1 MKTKIIFFLLL
12 IALIYSCTSTSTSFT
27 KNREVLENDVL
38 YADEYYYSQ
47 AVNEYDAVRHIL
59 FGLST
64 NKNGERSL
72 LGGLL
77 NSNNS
82 GERNLLKKGYIN
94 CTYTEPTK
102 LADLDG
108 GFQFR
113 QYFFTN
119 ENKAALNAFGIA
131 SSNVDSKR
139 SYLVI
144 DYLQYKDISCYKIP
158 TIRYAGGIR
167 AELTIHDSKSIF
179 KGAGVGSL
187 AGLAMDVEN
196 KRKKI
201 DISIKTIGI
210 TGLDSRVPLPENN
223 NFDIATFADLKA
235 VITFLKTMKDKEGV
249 DGEIKF
255 APQVIPVLD
264 KYRANFESSIYA
276 NIDKMNLLQKSIE
289 KNTTND
295 LEWKKNLL
303 DTLQKHTKE
312 LYTMEVKRVIENKK
326 RLTEYADFVHKNSSI
341 KSLQNVDLVV
351 KQMMVAK
358 ANDFVTN
365 ETKLQAVAYQI
376 KTNNLDK
383 AKKLLNDCEGEEC
396 NRVKSLLSR
405 PIKEI
410 KSNDKDSIIKSIEKF
425 TNTEVTSVSPYNEKW
440 IYLGAVDSSNKIT
453 ESNVSQ
459 LNIGSDFTIE
469 FKDILT
475 AGTDINIRNM
485 KPIFKD
491 SEWIQGNIID
501 ILKEKAIFVINGIEK
516 IPGKDEGYY
525 IWVKIN

>member
-1 MKTKIIFFLLL
+1 MKTRMIFSL
-12 IALIYSCTSTSTSFT
+12 IMILCIYSCTSTPISFT
-27 KNREVLENDVL
+27 KNKAVLENDVI

-64 NKNGERSL
+64 IRNGERSL

-77 NSNNS
+77 GSNNS
-82 GERNLLKKGYIN
+82 GERALLEKGYLN
-94 CTYTEPTK
+94 CTYIEPKK
-102 LADLDG
+102 LNDLDG

-131 SSNVDSKR
+131 SSSVDSKR

-144 DYLQYKDISCYKIP
+144 DYLQYKDVSCYKIP
-158 TIRYAGGIR
+158 TIRYAVGIR
-167 AELTIHDSKSIF
+167 AELTIHDSKTIF
-179 KGAGVGSL
+179 KGSGVGSL

-235 VITFLKTMKDKEGV
+235 VITFLKTMKDKD
-249 DGEIKF
+249 DGDGGIRF
-255 APQVIPVLD
+255 SPQVIPVLD

-276 NIDKMNLLQKSIE
+276 NIDKMNLLQTSIE
-289 KNTTND
+289 KNNID
-295 LEWKKNLL
+295 DIEWKKSLL
-303 DTLQKHTKE
+303 DTLKKHTKD
-312 LYTMEVKRVIENKK
+312 LYCMEVKRVIENKK
-326 RLTEYADFVHKNSSI
+326 RLKEYADFVHTNSSI

-358 ANDFVTN
+358 ANDLVTD

-396 NRVKSLLSR
+396 NKVRKLLSKSD
-405 PIKEI
+405 KEI
-410 KSNDKDSIIKSIEKF
+410 KSNEKDLIIKSIEKF
-425 TNTEVTSVSPYNEKW
+425 TSVDIPTVAGSNERW
-440 IYLGAVDSSNKIT
+440 IYVGSTDSNNKIT
-453 ESNVSQ
+453 ETNVTQ
-459 LNIGSDFTIE
+459 LNIGSDFTIKT
-469 FKDILT
+469 KDILT
-475 AGTDINIRNM
+475 AATDINIRNM
-485 KPIFKD
+485 RPLFKD
-491 SEWIQGNIID
+491 NEWIQGNITD
-501 ILKEKAIFVINGIEK
+501 ILKEKQTFITSDIEK
-516 IPGKDEGYY
+516 VPSKNEGYY
-525 IWVKIN
+525 IWIKIN